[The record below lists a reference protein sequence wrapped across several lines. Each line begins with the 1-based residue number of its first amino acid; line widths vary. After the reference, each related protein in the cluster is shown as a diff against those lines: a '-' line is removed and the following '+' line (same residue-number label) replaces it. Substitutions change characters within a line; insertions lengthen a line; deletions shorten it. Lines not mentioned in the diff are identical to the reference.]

1 MPFEHLHSELI
12 YEGHAFSVRHE
23 LISLP
28 DGKQK
33 RYDLVGHKGSVTLVP
48 VNDKGELYFVRQYRI
63 GAKRHLLELPA
74 GVLETGE
81 DPSAGA
87 AREVREETGMAASQL
102 IKIGDFYMAPGYT
115 DEFLTIFLAT
125 GLYPSPLAAD
135 PDEFLELEIIP
146 FEKALAMAESGELQ
160 DGKSLA
166 ALLLARPY
174 LEKRF
179 GKTT

>member
-1 MPFEHLHSELI
+1 MPFEHIHTELV

-23 LISLP
+23 LVLLP

-33 RYDLVGHKGSVTLVP
+33 RYDLVVHRGSVTLVP
-48 VNDKGELYFVRQYRI
+48 VNDRGEIYFVRQYRI

-74 GVLETGE
+74 GVLEIGE
-81 DPSAGA
+81 DPVTGA

-102 IKIGDFYMAPGYT
+102 TQIGAFFMAPGYT

-135 PDEFLELEIIP
+135 ADEFLELEIIP
-146 FEKALAMAESGELQ
+146 VKQALTMAEAGEIE
-160 DGKSLA
+160 DGKTLA
-166 ALLLARPY
+166 ALLLARPHF
-174 LEKRF
+174 EKLY
-179 GKTT
+179 GDLL